1 MAKTQTRASSPERRR
16 SNSAWIIGGI
26 GAAIVALAA
35 IIAIVSTSADKPASI
50 PGLSQTQ
57 PVEVIGTALPKFES
71 STTDPAIGVVAPTL
85 IGSSFDGSPIT
96 VKPGRPTLVIFVAHW
111 CPHCQREVP
120 VLTQWQKSGG
130 VPDGVDVI
138 GVATGTDPSLPNYP
152 PSQWLADEQ
161 FPFPVMA
168 DSDSQTAAAAF
179 GLASYPYFVLLDS
192 NGKVVQRA
200 SGEIDPNSLT
210 PLLNSVASSA

>member
-1 MAKTQTRASSPERRR
+1 MAKTQTLASSPERRR
-16 SNSAWIIGGI
+16 SNSAWLIGGI

-71 STTDPAIGVVAPTL
+71 GASDPAIGVVAPTL
-85 IGSSFDGSPIT
+85 IGSTFDGSPIT
-96 VKPGRPTLVIFVAHW
+96 VKPGRPTLLIFVAHW

-130 VPDGVDVI
+130 VPGGVDVI
-138 GVATGTDPSLPNYP
+138 GVATGTDTSLPNYP

-161 FPFPVMA
+161 FPFSVMA

-179 GLASYPYFVLLDS
+179 GLSSYPYFVLLDS

-210 PLLNSVASSA
+210 PLLNSVAASA